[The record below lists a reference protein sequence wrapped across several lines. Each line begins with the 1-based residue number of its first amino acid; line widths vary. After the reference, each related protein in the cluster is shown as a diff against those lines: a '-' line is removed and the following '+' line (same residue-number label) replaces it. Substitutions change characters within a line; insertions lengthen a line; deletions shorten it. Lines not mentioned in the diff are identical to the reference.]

1 MPPSLTLSSE
11 CDRSF
16 TRSDALAK
24 HMRTV
29 HETEALRPSDPVPKS
44 MQAPGSGG
52 PAGKSS
58 KLKIILK
65 TPQSHAAGQDDSV
78 DDSSNGDQSETHE
91 ITRLTPEMG
100 FTEKDLA
107 MPIKKLHDLL
117 RLQLRWAER
126 DNAQLTE
133 EWKRWEELYKQEWL
147 EKEVLLDQV
156 VLQETSW
163 HERRQAVITGAL
175 DVQLP
180 PPATSTKGDPQDHS
194 SGTRPGPEAG
204 RSERAI
210 SPDA

>member
-1 MPPSLTLSSE
+1 
-11 CDRSF
+11 
-16 TRSDALAK
+16 
-24 HMRTV
+24 
-29 HETEALRPSDPVPKS
+29 
-44 MQAPGSGG
+44 MQAPGTGG

-100 FTEKDLA
+100 FTERDLA
-107 MPIKKLHDLL
+107 MPVKKLHDLL
-117 RLQLRWAER
+117 RMQLRWAER
-126 DNAQLTE
+126 DNAQLSE
-133 EWKRWEELYKQEWL
+133 ECKRWEELYKQEWL

-180 PPATSTKGDPQDHS
+180 PPASSAKGDPQEDS
-194 SGTRPGPEAG
+194 ANRPRPQAG
-204 RSERAI
+204 RSEQAV
-210 SPDA
+210 SPEA